1 MSWRSLGPTALKQT
15 VRKNAL
21 RRGLLG
27 GSRPWLVVFAV
38 LRFAKWSS
46 KVTKRGEAPIAFR
59 QTLSPGQSLVITHL
73 EEPAKAPK
81 PKGASPA

>member
-1 MSWRSLGPTALKQT
+1 MSWRFPSPAALKQT
-15 VRKNAL
+15 VRTNAL

-38 LRFAKWSS
+38 LRIMRWSS

-59 QTLSPGQSLVITHL
+59 KALQPGQSFVITHL
-73 EEPAKAPK
+73 EAPGKAPK
-81 PKGASPA
+81 SKGTSPA